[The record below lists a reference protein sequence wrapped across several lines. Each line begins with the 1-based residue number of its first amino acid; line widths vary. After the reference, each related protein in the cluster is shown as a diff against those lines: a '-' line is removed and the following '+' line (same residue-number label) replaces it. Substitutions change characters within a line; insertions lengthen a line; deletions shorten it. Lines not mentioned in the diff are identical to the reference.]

1 MENETLEHIEH
12 AEHAEHAAHSG
23 NRFNTIVS
31 ATIAVLAVVAAGV
44 GSLETLETAGAISA
58 KNSAVLFQAK
68 ASDQWAFFQA
78 KSLKKNLY
86 EIAAVNIPAKK
97 EEYEEKAKRY
107 ADESQEISKEAK
119 HLEQESEEAFHEGD
133 HHEHRHHIL
142 TFGVTLLHVS
152 IAIATISIISKGAR
166 WPWLGALILA
176 GTGLVISASAYL

>member
-1 MENETLEHIEH
+1 MENDTLEHIEH
-12 AEHAEHAAHSG
+12 AEHAAHAAHSG
-23 NRFNTIVS
+23 NSFNTIVS

-58 KNSAVLFQAK
+58 KNTAVLLQAK

-78 KSLKKNLY
+78 KSMKKNMY
-86 EIAAVNIPAKK
+86 ELASVATPAKK

-107 ADESQEISKEAK
+107 ADESGDISKEAK
-119 HLEQESEEAFHEGD
+119 RLEHESEEAFHEGD

-166 WPWLGALILA
+166 WPWFGALALA
-176 GTGLVISASAYL
+176 ATGLAISATAYL

>member
-23 NRFNTIVS
+23 NKFVTLVS

-58 KNSAVLFQAK
+58 KNAAVLMQAK

-78 KSLKKNLY
+78 KSVKKNLY
-86 EIAAVNIPAKK
+86 ELAAVSTPAKK
-97 EEYEEKAKRY
+97 DEYLEKAKRY
-107 ADESQEISKEAK
+107 ADESQDISKEAK
-119 HLEQESEEAFHEGD
+119 RLEAESEALFHEGD

-142 TFGVTLLHVS
+142 TFGVTLFHVS
-152 IAIATISIISKGAR
+152 IAIATISIISKGAK
-166 WPWLGALILA
+166 WPWFVALGLAL
-176 GTGLVISASAYL
+176 TGLMTSATAYL